1 MNAIES
7 QRSPAERGGRQGLF
21 KGARGAKGA
30 IALLGLAG
38 VTLAVALLGTF
49 ALLGSGWAQ
58 AAAAGSGVPG
68 DAWAWGLSAAAAST
82 ALAALGAGFAVAK
95 VGTAAIGAL
104 AEKPELFG
112 RLLIFVGLAEGIA
125 IYGLIVSIL
134 ILNRLA

>member
-1 MNAIES
+1 MKTTLKFTAALVALALIL
-7 QRSPAERGGRQGLF
+7 GI
-21 KGARGAKGA
+21 GAT
-30 IALLGLAG
+30 ALLVTVGPALAAGPAHAGAAVGSEAWSFGLI
-38 VTLAVALLGTF
+38 
-49 ALLGSGWAQ
+49 
-58 AAAAGSGVPG
+58 AAAV
-68 DAWAWGLSAAAAST
+68 ST
-82 ALAALGAGFAVAK
+82 ALAALGAGFAVAR